1 MDENIIQSLEKL
13 FFTKI
18 MLYHDLLDCF
28 NKERES
34 LINIDL
40 DNLWSISKEK
50 EEICL
55 KIQSIQQK
63 IVFAINPGI
72 DQKPFNLHQIL
83 DMIPGD
89 KRALFQKEYLALMK
103 LKNEIK
109 ALRKENM
116 ILIDDSLQFLDEM
129 ISVITGGC
137 KSGIMYND
145 KCHLSQP
152 GTNLLLSREA

>member
-18 MLYHDLLDCF
+18 MLYHDLLDSF
-28 NKERES
+28 NKEKES
-34 LINIDL
+34 LTNIDL
-40 DNLWSISKEK
+40 DNLWDISKEK

-55 KIQSIQQK
+55 KIKSIQQE
-63 IVFAINPGI
+63 IIYTINPGME
-72 DQKPFNLHQIL
+72 QQPFNLNQIL

-103 LKNEIK
+103 LKNEVA

-116 ILIDDSLQFLDEM
+116 LLINDSLQFLDEM
-129 ISVITGGC
+129 ISVITGED
-137 KSGIMYND
+137 KSSIMYNE
-145 KCHLSQP
+145 KCHLSQS
-152 GTNLLLSREA
+152 GANLLLSREA

>member
-1 MDENIIQSLEKL
+1 MDENIIHSLEKL
-13 FFTKI
+13 FFKKI

-34 LINIDL
+34 LINIDM

-55 KIQSIQQK
+55 KIKSIQQE
-63 IVFAINPGI
+63 IVSAINPEI
-72 DQKPFNLHQIL
+72 DQKPFNLNQIL

-89 KRALFQKEYLALMK
+89 KSALFQKEYLALMK

-116 ILIDDSLQFLDEM
+116 ILVDDSLQFLDEM
-129 ISVITGGC
+129 ISVITGEC
-137 KSGIMYND
+137 KSSIMYNE
-145 KCHLSQP
+145 KCHLSQS
-152 GTNLLLSREA
+152 GTNLLLSREV

>member
-1 MDENIIQSLEKL
+1 MDENIIQLLEKL

-18 MLYHDLLDCF
+18 MLYHDLLDFF
-28 NKERES
+28 NKEKES
-34 LINIDL
+34 LINVDL
-40 DNLWSISKEK
+40 DNLWNISKEK

-55 KIQSIQQK
+55 KIQSIQQE
-63 IVFAINPGI
+63 IISTVNPGME
-72 DQKPFNLHQIL
+72 QQPFSLNQVLN
-83 DMIPGD
+83 MIPGD
-89 KRALFQKEYLALMK
+89 RRALFQKEYLALMK

-109 ALRKENM
+109 ALRKENI

-129 ISVITGGC
+129 ISVITGEC
-137 KSGIMYND
+137 KSSIMYND

>member
-1 MDENIIQSLEKL
+1 MDENIIQLLEKL

-18 MLYHDLLDCF
+18 MLYHDLLDFF
-28 NKERES
+28 NKEKES
-34 LINIDL
+34 LINVDL
-40 DNLWSISKEK
+40 DNLWNISKEK

-55 KIQSIQQK
+55 KIQSIQQE
-63 IVFAINPGI
+63 IISTVNPGME
-72 DQKPFNLHQIL
+72 QQPFSLNQIL
-83 DMIPGD
+83 NMIPGD
-89 KRALFQKEYLALMK
+89 RRALFQKEYLALMK

-109 ALRKENM
+109 ALRKENI

-129 ISVITGGC
+129 ISVITGEC
-137 KSGIMYND
+137 KSSIMYND

>member
-1 MDENIIQSLEKL
+1 MDENIIQLLEKL

-40 DNLWSISKEK
+40 DNLWSISNEK

-55 KIQSIQQK
+55 KIQSIQRE
-63 IVFAINPGI
+63 IVSAVNPGRE
-72 DQKPFNLHQIL
+72 QERFNLHQIM
-83 DMIPGD
+83 DMIPSD
-89 KRALFQKEYLALMK
+89 KREPFQKEYLALMK
-103 LKNEIK
+103 LKNEIN

-129 ISVITGGC
+129 ISVITGEC
-137 KSGIMYND
+137 KSGIMYNNR
-145 KCHLSQP
+145 CHLSQL
-152 GTNLLLSREA
+152 GTSLLLSREV